1 MMVSNVSSWLKNNK
15 TVQVPQD
22 WLAACI
28 NWLNSENQG
37 EALTMQQIQNQVY
50 GQWLDTDLSD
60 LEQPTLPDEILLE
73 KYMLRGKYCL
83 QINSLLDISQ
93 SAHSQL
99 LKLQNKDNSNT
110 AVSAETQATQK
121 PWEKKSSR
129 MLMLQLTDGVTN
141 IQAIEYQT
149 IPTLNETL
157 PPGIKVLIKG
167 PVLCREGVIML
178 SPRHIEV
185 LGGEVE
191 DLFHESCK
199 EATLHKALNLPLPA
213 HNQIHQ
219 LPQTENEPETTTNT
233 ELVDLGLTEEMLGQ
247 LFDDDETE
255 TVPNATQRTVT
266 HQNQAVNGSDP
277 IEIIDDVDDEIDE
290 EILLAVDRVEAE
302 MLDSKPNFSSVP
314 PNQPKCHI
322 SSYSN
327 SPHTKTE
334 PISVAKINPAP
345 AINPTPPSSKQLTIK
360 DAFNQ
365 NFKPLSSH
373 LVSCAQSN
381 KLTVPPPDTKPKTS
395 LNRKRK
401 SSGPES
407 PAKSENK
414 EFSIVSTTTASHQL
428 VDNTTKSIKH
438 VDVKQQISRTDICK
452 NENFSVSCGQPLYMY
467 ICRAKKLNQSSVKFR
482 TKAYIVTLLSK
493 LVVNVANQWHL
504 TARICDG
511 TGVLDVEFSD
521 QVLTGLIGFTAAQA
535 NQAKNT
541 PGPGESLASLRQGMA
556 SCRQEIIGMC
566 KIMSIQI
573 DGQKVEVFD
582 LQDADVKFWQ
592 RFDKT

>member
-1 MMVSNVSSWLKNNK
+1 VVTMMVSNVSSWLKNNK

-199 EATLHKALNLPLPA
+199 EATLHKALNLPLPK
-213 HNQIHQ
+213 NDTSYIVYFR
-219 LPQTENEPETTTNT
+219 LTTKYTNCHKRKMNPKPP
-233 ELVDLGLTEEMLGQ
+233 LTQ
-247 LFDDDETE
+247 NWLFDDDETE

-302 MLDSKPNFSSVP
+302 
-314 PNQPKCHI
+314 
-322 SSYSN
+322 
-327 SPHTKTE
+327 
-334 PISVAKINPAP
+334 
-345 AINPTPPSSKQLTIK
+345 
-360 DAFNQ
+360 
-365 NFKPLSSH
+365 
-373 LVSCAQSN
+373 VSMCC
-381 KLTVPPPDTKPKTS
+381 LLI

-452 NENFSVSCGQPLYMY
+452 NTTTLYVHLQSKE
-467 ICRAKKLNQSSVKFR
+467 IEPESSVKFR

-521 QVLTGLIGFTAAQA
+521 QVLTGLIGFTAAQVQQA

-573 DGQKVEVFD
+573 D
-582 LQDADVKFWQ
+582 
-592 RFDKT
+592 

>member
-37 EALTMQQIQNQVY
+37 EALTTQQIQNQVY

-99 LKLQNKDNSNT
+99 LKLQNKENSNT
-110 AVSAETQATQK
+110 TVSAETQATQK
-121 PWEKKSSR
+121 PWEKKASR

-191 DLFHESCK
+191 DLFHGSCK
-199 EATLHKALNLPLPA
+199 EATLHKALNLPPPA
-213 HNQIHQ
+213 HNQMHH
-219 LPQTENEPETTTNT
+219 LPQRENEPESTTNT

-247 LFDDDETE
+247 LFDDDEAE
-255 TVPNATQRTVT
+255 TVPNATQHTVT
-266 HQNQAVNGSDP
+266 HQNPALNASGP
-277 IEIIDDVDDEIDE
+277 IEIIDNEDDDEIDE

-302 MLDSKPNFSSVP
+302 MMDSKPNFPYEP

-322 SSYSN
+322 SSN
-327 SPHTKTE
+327 SYPPHNK
-334 PISVAKINPAP
+334 PDSFSVVKINPTP

-365 NFKPLSSH
+365 NFKPLSTH

-414 EFSIVSTTTASHQL
+414 EFSSISTTTSHQL
-428 VDNTTKSIKH
+428 VDNSTQLMKH
-438 VDVKQQISRTDICK
+438 VDAKQQISRIDICE
-452 NENFSVSCGQPLYMY
+452 NENFSISCGQPLYMY
-467 ICRAKKLNQSSVKFR
+467 ICRAKKFEQSPVKFR

-493 LVVNVANQWHL
+493 LVVNAANQWHL

-535 NQAKNT
+535 NQAKHS
-541 PGPGESLASLRQGMA
+541 PGKSLASLREGMA

-566 KIMSIQI
+566 KIMSIQM
-573 DGQKVEVFD
+573 DGEKVEVFD